1 MRTLAILLLCS
12 VLCLAASA
20 CVDEV
25 PVADEFDHIIELNLE
40 LRNAHE
46 VPDVPNDGIVVVAA
60 EPVPSPI
67 LVHVGSED
75 VAIGYPVTLIRQG
88 EVESA
93 LDPLGAGSGEI
104 RIIAAAPWRMPDC
117 QGDDC
122 TPNLGFRVGPPL
134 QVEAQPEH
142 LRLSRDQG
150 SGCQQIPVQDVRL
163 SPWSFDRDDE
173 IVRAV
178 VAHNN
183 MCATSITF
191 TPNETANLSAS
202 GTCWSTE
209 YAYSFNPEFT
219 PVDVSNRYESS
230 GDCKWLDR
238 SEWSTALFSNVDL
251 PAHCDVESRLSVTAD
266 AATFNEAQRLHA
278 VSYDQE
284 GRCYWYVV
292 VAADPNESEPRV
304 FEESETCTVNA
315 TRSGMSQ
322 RGNCHGLTRWMG
334 WGTGGVESEADV
346 RAAINRV
353 RPFQPQDGP
362 LEGEQLIQTC
372 KQLSPITITVTAES
386 FKEDGNLHE
395 ISTLEG
401 GACTMIVVVVPDPDH
416 DLPLDRDERCLIEA
430 RFQVTGFPYIL
441 PTVRAGQCDNV
452 VAIALWLS
460 SPWAASEFADGFADY
475 VETIVESL
483 TTASGDEWQDLRDST
498 VCINHTC
505 FYLPFELE
513 EL

>member
-12 VLCLAASA
+12 VLSLAASA

-40 LRNAHE
+40 LRDSS
-46 VPDVPNDGIVVVAA
+46 PDGFPTDGIVVVAA

-67 LVHVGSED
+67 LVHVGSDD

-93 LDPLGAGSGEI
+93 LDPLGSGSGEI

-122 TPNLGFRVGPPL
+122 TPNLGFQVGPPL
-134 QVEAQPEH
+134 QVEAQPEE
-142 LRLSRDQG
+142 LRPSRDRG
-150 SGCQQIPVQDVRL
+150 SGCQHIPVQEVRL

-183 MCATSITF
+183 VCATATTF
-191 TPNETANLSAS
+191 TPRDTANLSAS
-202 GTCWSTE
+202 DTCWSTE
-209 YAYSFNPEFT
+209 FAYSFSSGN
-219 PVDVSNRYESS
+219 VSHRYETS
-230 GDCKWLDR
+230 GDCEWLDR
-238 SEWSTALFSNVDL
+238 SESSNTPFSSVDL

-278 VSYDQE
+278 LSYDQE

-304 FEESETCTVNA
+304 FEESETCTINA

-401 GACTMIVVVVPDPDH
+401 GACSMIVIVVPDPDH
-416 DLPLDRDERCLIEA
+416 DLPLDRDERCLIGA

-483 TTASGDEWQDLRDST
+483 AASSGDEWQGLRDST